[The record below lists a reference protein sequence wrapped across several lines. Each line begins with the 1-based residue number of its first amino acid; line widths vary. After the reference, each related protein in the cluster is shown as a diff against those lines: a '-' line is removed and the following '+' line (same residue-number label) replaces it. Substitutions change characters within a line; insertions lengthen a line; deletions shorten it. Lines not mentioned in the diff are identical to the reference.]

1 MGRGKGVI
9 GMKRTSFWKYVVLAA
24 LVCLGFGLNPAYV
37 SLCQGAEWDPGP
49 MPKEMRIASYDVG
62 GGVYIITAALGEGI
76 QKKFGVRLRSLPVG
90 TGTSRIL
97 NVKIGNTDFGATIDG
112 LFAEEGLYDFSG
124 LDWGPQPLR
133 MIYMSNRESA
143 YSIAVA
149 ANSDIKTLADL
160 KGKKAAWLVG
170 SPFTQLMVTGAL
182 AFAGLSMNDVKLVET
197 RSIGAMYETLIDGK
211 ADFSPMDSSSS
222 TAYRLEGS
230 PKGIRWISF
239 PPEDK
244 EGWDRFRKI
253 NPQVQPIQ
261 CKYGAGFSDKNP
273 IWVATV
279 PMPQYFV
286 YDSADEK
293 KVYWIVKMMAESYE
307 QYKDIALGMP
317 WHKLEDAVKAYS
329 VLPYHPGAVRYF
341 KEKGVWNAQ
350 LEKNQAELI
359 DRQAKL
365 GKLWK
370 EAVDEALEKGI
381 KDKDFSDF
389 WLKKR
394 ESAFPNFWVE
404 SPVAK

>member
-1 MGRGKGVI
+1 
-9 GMKRTSFWKYVVLAA
+9 MKRVSFWKGYIVLWSV
-24 LVCLGFGLNPAYV
+24 LCLGLALNSASV
-37 SLCQGAEWDPGP
+37 SLSYGAQWDPGP
-49 MPKEMRIASYDVG
+49 IPKELRIASYDVG

-112 LFAEEGLYDFSG
+112 LFASEGLYDFAS

-133 MIYMSNRESA
+133 MIYMSNRQSG
-143 YSIAVA
+143 YSIAA
-149 ANSDIKTLADL
+149 AASSGIKTLADL
-160 KGKKAAWLVG
+160 KGKRAAWLIG

-182 AFAGLSMNDVKLVET
+182 AFAGLSMDDVKLVET

-222 TAYRLEGS
+222 TAYRLEAS
-230 PKGIRWISF
+230 PKGITWIPF

-244 EGWDRFRKI
+244 KGWDRFRNI
-253 NPQVQPIQ
+253 NPQVQPIH
-261 CKYGAGFSDKNP
+261 CKYGAGLSEKNP
-273 IWVATV
+273 VWVATV

-286 YDSADEK
+286 YGNADEK
-293 KVYWIVKMMAESYE
+293 RVYWIVKMIAESFDE
-307 QYKDIALGMP
+307 YKDISLGMP
-317 WHKLEDAVKAYS
+317 WHKLDDAIKAYS

-341 KEKGVWNAQ
+341 KEKGVWSAQ
-350 LEKNQAELI
+350 LEKNQAELLN
-359 DRQAKL
+359 RQAKL
-365 GKLWK
+365 EKLWK

-381 KDKDFSDF
+381 KDKEFPGF

-394 ESAFPNFWVE
+394 QEAFPDFWVE
-404 SPVAK
+404 TPVGK

>member
-1 MGRGKGVI
+1 
-9 GMKRTSFWKYVVLAA
+9 MKKTGLWKYIVVAA
-24 LVCLGFGLNPAYV
+24 LVSFGFVLNPTHIRFSQA
-37 SLCQGAEWDPGP
+37 QWDPGP

-112 LFAEEGLYDFSG
+112 LFASEGLYDFSG

-143 YSIAVA
+143 YSIAAA

-182 AFAGLSMNDVKLVET
+182 AFAGLRMDDVKLVET
-197 RSIGAMYETLIDGK
+197 RSIGAMYETLIEGK

-230 PKGIRWISF
+230 PKGIRWIPF

-244 EGWDRFRKI
+244 EGWKRFRNI
-253 NPQVQPIQ
+253 NPQVQPIH
-261 CKYGAGFSDKNP
+261 CKYGAGFTDKNP

-293 KVYWIVKMMAESYE
+293 RVYWIVKMIAESYD
-307 QYKDIALGMP
+307 QYKDISLGMP

-329 VLPYHPGAVRYF
+329 VLPYHSGAVRYF

-350 LEKNQAELI
+350 LEKNQAELL

-394 ESAFPNFWVE
+394 ENAFPSFWVE
-404 SPVAK
+404 APAVK

>member
-1 MGRGKGVI
+1 
-9 GMKRTSFWKYVVLAA
+9 MKKAGLWKYIVMAA
-24 LVCLGFGLNPAYV
+24 LVSFWFVLNPTDVRFSQA
-37 SLCQGAEWDPGP
+37 QWDPGP

-112 LFAEEGLYDFSG
+112 LFASEGLYDFSG

-143 YSIAVA
+143 YSIAAA

-160 KGKKAAWLVG
+160 KGKKAAWLIG

-182 AFAGLSMNDVKLVET
+182 AFAGLSMDDVKLVET
-197 RSIGAMYETLIDGK
+197 RSIGAMYETLIEGK

-222 TAYRLEGS
+222 TAYRLEAS
-230 PKGIRWISF
+230 PKGIRWIPF

-244 EGWDRFRKI
+244 EGWRRFRNI
-253 NPQVQPIQ
+253 NPQVQPIH
-261 CKYGAGFSDKNP
+261 CKYGAGFTDKNP

-293 KVYWIVKMMAESYE
+293 KVYWIVKMIAESYD
-307 QYKDIALGMP
+307 QYKDISLGMP

-329 VLPYHPGAVRYF
+329 VLPYHSGAVRYF

-350 LEKNQAELI
+350 LEKNQAELL
-359 DRQAKL
+359 DRQAKM

-381 KDKDFSDF
+381 KDKEFPEF
-389 WLKKR
+389 WTKKR
-394 ESAFPNFWVE
+394 ESAFPSFWVE
-404 SPVAK
+404 TPAAK